1 MHIDRRKGLLTVVI
15 GGLLLAATGCPGTL
29 EDKDRFLADTDGAA
43 LDGGGD
49 GADGPAADGATA
61 CGDVVAR
68 IFQPQC
74 GSSGCHG
81 AMAPQQALD
90 LVSPGVAARVVGVTG
105 KGCAGALADPSNPQA
120 SLLYSKLLAR
130 PPCGAQM
137 PLAQPPLGSA
147 DVACILAWIAGQSA
161 P

>member
-1 MHIDRRKGLLTVVI
+1 MRIDRGRALLTVVT
-15 GGLLLAATGCPGTL
+15 GGLLLAAAGCPGTL
-29 EDKDRFLADTDGAA
+29 DDKDRFLADVDAA
-43 LDGGGD
+43 VD
-49 GADGPAADGATA
+49 GADDATDALPGDGGTA

-81 AMAPQQALD
+81 TMAPQQALD
-90 LVSPGVAARVVGVTG
+90 LVSPGVAARVVGATG
-105 KGCAGALADPSNPQA
+105 KGCAGTLADPSNPQA
-120 SLLYSKLLAR
+120 SLLYSKLLSR

-147 DVACILAWIAGQSA
+147 DVACVLAWIAGQSA